1 MSEARRYRCVCCA
14 CWTLDEEPPG
24 TFSLCPVCGWEDD
37 AFQAKHPDFADGTNA
52 VSLNTARRNFRLLG
66 ASDARRLSRTRPPTS
81 EERGA

>member
-1 MSEARRYRCVCCA
+1 MSDAKRYRCLCCG
-14 CWTLDEEPPG
+14 CWTLGEEPPG
-24 TFSLCPVCGWEDD
+24 TYTLCPVCGWADD

-66 ASDARRLSRTRPPTS
+66 ASDPRCLKKTRRPTA